1 MCTPMCMH
9 SRKETGKYSK
19 MAVFHFPRG
28 RKFPILPT
36 IRGVCSFPLHC
47 FSLSCFLPTFLKY
60 SMEGDKTLDVDL
72 KKPEVANNEMK
83 VDLKSPTTS
92 VVIPVG
98 HVEEK
103 KPEELPVVVDYSIT
117 NNEVCFERLSHL

>member
-1 MCTPMCMH
+1 
-9 SRKETGKYSK
+9 
-19 MAVFHFPRG
+19 
-28 RKFPILPT
+28 
-36 IRGVCSFPLHC
+36 
-47 FSLSCFLPTFLKY
+47 
-60 SMEGDKTLDVDL
+60 MEGDKTLDVDL

-117 NNEVCFERLSHL
+117 NNEVCFERRSHL